1 MLSQITRQTETLPY
15 NPGADLPISQWKL
28 TPAEAAKVWANFQRP
43 EWKKPGGIE
52 TLFTLRSKKTG
63 ETARYSFCS
72 DAPLT
77 FTETQSAILLL
88 TGARWQHSLVAL
100 ECRAFE
106 F

>member
-1 MLSQITRQTETLPY
+1 MLSQVLSQAQTTAD
-15 NPGADLPISQWKL
+15 GAAFPRSQWAISPE
-28 TPAEAAKVWANFQRP
+28 TAAEVWANFQRP
-43 EWKKPGGIE
+43 EWKKPGGVE

-100 ECRAFE
+100 ECRPFE